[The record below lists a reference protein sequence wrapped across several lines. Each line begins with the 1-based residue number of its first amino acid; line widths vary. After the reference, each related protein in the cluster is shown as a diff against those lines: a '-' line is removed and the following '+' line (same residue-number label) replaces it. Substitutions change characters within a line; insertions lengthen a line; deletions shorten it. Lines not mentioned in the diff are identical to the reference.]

1 MTFTLLMDVF
11 LLKYVLLYVPDI
23 SHRSVQQMKTEGGGG
38 GGVFVCFIKLET
50 CYSTSSL
57 AFTFTQ
63 AVGAPLVRFNALV
76 MFLN

>member
-1 MTFTLLMDVF
+1 MAFTLLMDVF
-11 LLKYVLLYVPDI
+11 LLKHVLLCVPDI
-23 SHRSVQQMKTEGGGG
+23 SHRSVQQMKTEGG
-38 GGVFVCFIKLET
+38 VFVSFIKLET

-63 AVGAPLVRFNALV
+63 AMGAPPLQFNALV